1 MVNLD
6 LARGRSL
13 GYIYDGKEHV
23 NFMKKKNVV
32 VLFSAML
39 MFGIFMTGC
48 SGSGAPVNHYGGSR
62 SEDGSNDD
70 LGDGSTDD
78 SSVSGLGELKSF
90 EAKTLDGETFT
101 QDDLAKKDV
110 TVINFWSVGCGP
122 CVDEMPE
129 IAELAKSLPDNVQ
142 IITVNFDG
150 QRGKSEVERILDE
163 AGFEGITLVSG
174 NGDLAE
180 VCGEIMYTPTTIFV
194 DKDGNIVGDEIIGRQ
209 EDTREAFLAGI
220 NATLK
225 SMGEEEIDNE

>member
-1 MVNLD
+1 
-6 LARGRSL
+6 
-13 GYIYDGKEHV
+13 
-23 NFMKKKNVV
+23 MKKKNVV

-62 SEDGSNDD
+62 SEDE
-70 LGDGSTDD
+70 
-78 SSVSGLGELKSF
+78 SSEKRQLGELKSF
-90 EAKTLDGETFT
+90 EATTLDGETFT